1 MYEAKRL
8 EGEARFAMGS
18 RHRADKGFDYKKAME
33 QFEHAAAAYEVA
45 ASIGRSDPAVHAAE
59 CELWIQ
65 IMNAASEHGE
75 PIRPTFEEAQS
86 ACGRAIAADPTRGEA
101 YVKLAFAH
109 NCFAWWVA
117 AGRSKGEDPERVL
130 REAALRAA
138 EAAQKSPDDA
148 MAHYILGA
156 VERTRALDAL
166 TRGLRARDA
175 LDRAIAGYEAAL
187 RLDPDFAWAQNEL
200 CSSLAMR
207 GNVEHRTGRDPTGSF
222 AAALGHCD
230 RAIGLDPDFTYPRVN
245 KLILT
250 VHEADH
256 LADSGLSPEA
266 PVARGLALLE
276 GLAKQSP
283 PLQSSPLWRARLLRA
298 RALYAIAAG
307 KDAEEP
313 LVEAEA
319 AAKGLSAT
327 APDVVEARGLV
338 ALARARSALARGG
351 DARGGDAEA
360 WIREACDFLK
370 RAVGA
375 TPHDANARVW
385 LAEAHLLAFRWSERR
400 GRTDAGSLD
409 AAEAALAPVIAAL
422 PGGVEPPPLE
432 NLRVLT
438 TLAEI
443 HAARAGLRGRSRT
456 DAEGEIERGIA
467 RASQALGRS
476 PAFYPGLLVLGRL
489 WLLRARAGGSLASR
503 KEAAARAVAAFE
515 QALRAN
521 PLLSRTEQ
529 SLLDEA
535 RGITGEEAVAR

>member
-1 MYEAKRL
+1 
-8 EGEARFAMGS
+8 
-18 RHRADKGFDYKKAME
+18 
-33 QFEHAAAAYEVA
+33 
-45 ASIGRSDPAVHAAE
+45 
-59 CELWIQ
+59 
-65 IMNAASEHGE
+65 
-75 PIRPTFEEAQS
+75 
-86 ACGRAIAADPTRGEA
+86 
-101 YVKLAFAH
+101 
-109 NCFAWWVA
+109 
-117 AGRSKGEDPERVL
+117 
-130 REAALRAA
+130 
-138 EAAQKSPDDA
+138 
-148 MAHYILGA
+148 
-156 VERTRALDAL
+156 
-166 TRGLRARDA
+166 
-175 LDRAIAGYEAAL
+175 
-187 RLDPDFAWAQNEL
+187 
-200 CSSLAMR
+200 
-207 GNVEHRTGRDPTGSF
+207 
-222 AAALGHCD
+222 
-230 RAIGLDPDFTYPRVN
+230 
-245 KLILT
+245 
-250 VHEADH
+250 
-256 LADSGLSPEA
+256 
-266 PVARGLALLE
+266 
-276 GLAKQSP
+276 
-283 PLQSSPLWRARLLRA
+283 LRA

-307 KDAEEP
+307 KGAEEP